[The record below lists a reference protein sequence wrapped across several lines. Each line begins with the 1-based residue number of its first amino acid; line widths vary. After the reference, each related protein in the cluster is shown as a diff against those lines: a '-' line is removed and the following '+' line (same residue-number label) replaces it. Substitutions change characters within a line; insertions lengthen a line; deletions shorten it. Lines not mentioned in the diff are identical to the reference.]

1 MSLGAPAEIKGK
13 AQRFQR
19 PISLITCGAGAGPC
33 AGAGGRA
40 GKEGQTGL
48 AANFR
53 QTAGECGCPATG
65 VELRAGVDACYAD
78 SEQPLPLD
86 PPLKLKHHDNRTME
100 REQVIATLRGH
111 ELELRAAGV
120 IRLSLFGSTA
130 RGDRRP
136 DSDIDLLAAFDDT
149 RRISILDVAGI
160 ERQISQLLGRSVE
173 LVEEGTLKPRV
184 RKNVEAEALRAF

>member
-19 PISLITCGAGAGPC
+19 PISLITCGAGRGHARGC
-33 AGAGGRA
+33 ARRTR
-40 GKEGQTGL
+40 KEGQTGL
-48 AANFR
+48 AADFR

-78 SEQPLPLD
+78 SEQPLPID
-86 PPLKLKHHDNRTME
+86 PPLKHHDNRTME